1 MNGPVLA
8 LDSSTLGGSVAVGV
22 NGRVVA
28 EHVLPNRAG
37 ASGTLLPN
45 ADAALREAGFGPG
58 DVAAVVVGG
67 GPGSFTGL
75 RIAAATAKATV
86 RVRRVPLFA
95 FSGLLG
101 AAAARRQEGR
111 AVCAL
116 FDARNREV
124 YAGCW
129 RFGDG
134 VEEVMAIEALAL
146 DALMERFRSDPPL
159 FTADGAWM
167 HRDAL
172 AAAFG
177 EEAVT
182 PEEGPS
188 AAAGL
193 VWLAATVPDRGRVEN
208 PSGWEP
214 DYVRSSG
221 AERIAAEGRV
231 R

>member
-1 MNGPVLA
+1 LTGPVLA

-22 NGRVVA
+22 DGRVVA
-28 EHVLPNRAG
+28 GRILPSAVG
-37 ASGTLLPN
+37 ASGTLLPH
-45 ADAALREAGFGPG
+45 ADAALREAGFGPE

-75 RIAAATAKATV
+75 RIAAATAKAIV

-95 FSGLLG
+95 YSGLMG
-101 AAAARRQEGR
+101 AAAARRR
-111 AVCAL
+111 PDRPTCAF

-129 RFGDG
+129 RFAEG
-134 VEEVMAIEALAL
+134 VEEVMAITALGLDEAL
-146 DALMERFRSDPPL
+146 ECFRGAAPL
-159 FTADGAWM
+159 FTGEGAAM
-167 HRDAL
+167 HRDAI

-177 EEAVT
+177 DDAVAA
-182 PEEGPS
+182 EGEPS
-188 AAAGL
+188 VAAGL
-193 VWLAATVPDRGRVEN
+193 LWLAGAAPELGRVDD
-208 PSGWEP
+208 PSAWEP

-221 AERIAAEGRV
+221 AERIAAQGRV

>member
-1 MNGPVLA
+1 MTGPVLA

-22 NGRVVA
+22 DGRVVA
-28 EHVLPNRAG
+28 ERVLPDQAG

-45 ADAALREAGFGPG
+45 VDEALRSAGLAPG
-58 DVAAVVVGG
+58 DVAALVVGG

-75 RIAAATAKATV
+75 RIAAATAKAVV
-86 RVRRVPLFA
+86 RVRGVPLFA
-95 FSGLLG
+95 FSGLMG
-101 AAAARRQEGR
+101 AAAARREDGR

-129 RFGDG
+129 RFGGG
-134 VEEVMAIEALAL
+134 VEEAMAVEALAL
-146 DALMERFRSDPPL
+146 DELGERFRADPPL
-159 FTADGAWM
+159 FTGEGAWM
-167 HRDAL
+167 HRESL

-177 EEAVT
+177 AEAVA

-188 AAAGL
+188 IAVGL
-193 VWLAATVPDRGRVEN
+193 LWLAGALPERGRVAD
-208 PSGWEP
+208 PAAWEP
-214 DYVRSSG
+214 KYVRSSG
-221 AERIAAEGRV
+221 AERIAAQGRV

>member
-22 NGRVVA
+22 DGLVVA
-28 EHVLPNRAG
+28 ERVLANQAG
-37 ASGTLLPN
+37 ASGTLLPS
-45 ADAALREAGFGPG
+45 ADEALRAAGLTPG
-58 DVAAVVVGG
+58 DVEALVVGG

-75 RIAAATAKATV
+75 RIAAATAKAVV
-86 RVRRVPLFA
+86 RVRGVPLFA

-101 AAAARRQEGR
+101 AAAARRGEGR

-129 RFGDG
+129 SFADG
-134 VEEVMAIEALAL
+134 VEEGMPVEALAL
-146 DALMERFRSDPPL
+146 DELIERFRGDPPL
-159 FTADGAWM
+159 FTAEGAWM

-177 EEAVT
+177 AEAVA

-188 AAAGL
+188 IAAGL
-193 VWLAATVPDRGRVEN
+193 IWLAGAVPERGRVAD
-208 PSGWEP
+208 PATWEP

-221 AERIAAEGRV
+221 AERIAAQGRV

>member
-1 MNGPVLA
+1 MTGPVLA
-8 LDSSTLGGSVAVGV
+8 IDSSTLGGSVAVGV
-22 NGRVVA
+22 AGRLVA
-28 EHVLPNRAG
+28 ERVLPNEAG

-45 ADAALREAGFGPG
+45 ADAALRQAGFGPG
-58 DVAAVVVGG
+58 DVTALVVGG

-86 RVRRVPLFA
+86 RVRGVPLFA
-95 FSGLLG
+95 YSGLLG

-129 RFGDG
+129 RFGAG

-146 DALMERFRSDPPL
+146 DALVDRFRAEPPL
-159 FTADGAWM
+159 FTGDGAWM
-167 HRDAL
+167 HRDTL

-177 EEAVT
+177 AHAVT

-188 AAAGL
+188 TAAGL
-193 VWLAATVPDRGRVEN
+193 LWLVAAVPDRGRVAD
-208 PSGWEP
+208 PSAWEP
-214 DYVRSSG
+214 EYVRPPG
-221 AERIAAEGRV
+221 AERIAAQGRV